1 MSKLHDYPD
10 SMCLRVKRYGK
21 LHPELKRRQK
31 LRYYRQFQKN
41 GRRNGQPWT
50 PSELRQILARRS
62 SDRVL
67 SRRLGRSVQAI
78 QMKRS
83 QMLRANGTTAL

>member
-1 MSKLHDYPD
+1 MQDNPD
-10 SMCLRVKRYGK
+10 SMRLRVKRYRK
-21 LHPELKRRQK
+21 LHPKLKRRQK

-41 GRRNGQPWT
+41 GRRKGQPWT

-67 SRRLGRSVQAI
+67 SQTLGRSVPAI

-83 QMLRANGTTAL
+83 QMLRSCGTNEH

>member
-1 MSKLHDYPD
+1 MHDHPD
-10 SMCLRVKRYGK
+10 SMRLRVKRCRK

-41 GRRNGQPWT
+41 GRRKGQPWT

-62 SDRVL
+62 TDRVL
-67 SRRLGRSVQAI
+67 SQRLGRSVQAI

-83 QMLRANGTTAL
+83 EILRADWRKKGIL